1 MGGYSLTD
9 ALQSL
14 KEAREQLLKSADAL
28 NGQLEDAKLRK

>member
-1 MGGYSLTD
+1 MSGYSLTD

-28 NGQLEDAKLRK
+28 NDQLQDAKLGK